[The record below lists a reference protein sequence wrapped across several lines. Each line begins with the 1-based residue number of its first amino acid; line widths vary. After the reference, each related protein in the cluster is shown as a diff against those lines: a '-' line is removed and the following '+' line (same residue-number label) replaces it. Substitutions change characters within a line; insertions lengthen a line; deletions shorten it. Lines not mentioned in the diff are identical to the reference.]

1 MKELS
6 LNILDIAMNSVK
18 AKASLIE
25 ILIDE
30 TADTLTLTIKDNG
43 YGMKS
48 DFLTNVTNPFS
59 TTRTTRKVGLGLPFL
74 RLEAEMTG
82 GCMDISSKH
91 IDDYPNSHGTV
102 VTAKFFKNHIDYTP
116 LGDVVSTVTTLVQ
129 GSPDID
135 FVFRHTTQNGS
146 VELDTRDVRSVLG
159 ADIPINSIEVIRWI
173 ADSLNCDYSE
183 LNM

>member
-25 ILIDE
+25 ITIDE
-30 TADTLTLTIKDNG
+30 TAEKLTLTIRDNG
-43 YGMKS
+43 CGMKPE
-48 DFLTNVTNPFS
+48 FLKNVANPFS

-74 RLEAEMTG
+74 KLEAEMTG
-82 GCMDISSKH
+82 GSMEIASKH
-91 IDDYPNSHGTV
+91 IDDFPDSHGTV
-102 VTAKFFKNHIDYTP
+102 VTAVFFKNHIDYTP

-135 FVFRHTTQNGS
+135 FLFSHSLVNGKI
-146 VELDTRDVRSVLG
+146 ELDTRQLRSILG
-159 ADIPINSIEVIRWI
+159 EDIPLNSIEIIKWI
-173 ADSLNCDYSE
+173 ADSLNEEYGE
-183 LNM
+183 LN